1 MLRDVAAAVWRW
13 QQVAK
18 QRGLA
23 DVEIEQMAPAFALL
37 DDVRPS

>member
-1 MLRDVAAAVWRW
+1 
-13 QQVAK
+13 VAK
-18 QRGLA
+18 QHGLA